1 MSSQSLDSEQKFVV
15 FSLVGTGGVAAT
27 ASEDRRC
34 ESWQWH
40 LVTFGP
46 RPRKFARDR
55 HLLSAITRKLFLCL
69 GWAFY
74 LLYSFGEAQF

>member
-1 MSSQSLDSEQKFVV
+1 MSSQSLDSELKFVV
-15 FSLVGTGGVAAT
+15 FSLVGTGGLAGTAT
-27 ASEDRRC
+27 EDRRR

-40 LVTFGP
+40 LVTFCP
-46 RPRKFARDR
+46 RSCKFARDR
-55 HLLSAITRKLFLCL
+55 DLLSAITRKLFLCL